1 MSPLTA
7 ERIIAPMTA
16 LMIPATKL
24 PVRDPIR
31 GNDALPPH
39 LLFLDSPFF
48 PMVEGLVDDEQTDR

>member
-1 MSPLTA
+1 
-7 ERIIAPMTA
+7 
-16 LMIPATKL
+16 
-24 PVRDPIR
+24 VRDPIR